1 LHSLIENE
9 RLKAARSQAAA
20 LVDFIMSKDCAVAAS
35 LTDADKATLLQIRR
49 DAIKEVRQ

>member
-20 LVDFIMSKDCAVAAS
+20 LVDFIMRKDCAVSAS
-35 LTDADKATLLQIRR
+35 LTDAGKARLLQIKR
-49 DAIKEVRQ
+49 DANK